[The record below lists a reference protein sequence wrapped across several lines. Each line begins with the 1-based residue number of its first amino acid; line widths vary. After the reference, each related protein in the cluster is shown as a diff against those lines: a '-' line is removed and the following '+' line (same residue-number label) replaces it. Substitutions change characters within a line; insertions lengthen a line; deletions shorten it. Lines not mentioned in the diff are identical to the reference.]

1 MKRAAPRL
9 LIAAPG
15 SGSGKTTVTCALL
28 RAFSKRLGHV
38 NAFKCGPDYIDTMFH
53 TEAVGVDS
61 RNLDLFLLD
70 AETVRWLLLKN
81 SSPDGLSVL
90 EGAMGYYDGVGGR
103 ERASSYN
110 VARETKTPAVLVAD
124 CRGMALS
131 LAAALKGF
139 AGFRQDSFVKGVLL
153 NRIKPALYPRMKEM
167 VEQETG
173 LKVYGYLPPLPEA
186 GLESRHLGLVT
197 AVETA
202 GLQQKLH
209 LLAEQ
214 AERTVDLDS
223 LVQLAREAPE
233 LSADAPVLSG
243 TMAGG
248 EKIRIAVAKDNAF
261 CFYYQDSLDLLRE
274 LGAELVPFSPL
285 RDQALPEGCQG
296 LLLGGGYPEL
306 YAKELS
312 GNAGLRRS
320 VKAAVENG
328 MPCIAECGGF
338 QYLQSSLQDQ
348 AGTVYPMAGIMDSQS
363 YPAGALRRF
372 GYVTLTAKRDNLLC
386 RAGESI
392 PAHEFH
398 YWDST
403 SCGGEFRAQKPG
415 GSAWDCAF
423 ATETL
428 YAGYPHF
435 HFYSNPEFAGN
446 FLKKCSEYRG

>member
-15 SGSGKTTVTCALL
+15 SGSGKTTVACALL
-28 RAFSKRLGHV
+28 RAFSKRLEHV

-61 RNLDLFLLD
+61 RNLDLFMLD

-81 SSPDGLSVL
+81 SRPDGLSVM

-103 ERASSYN
+103 ERASSYD

-124 CRGMALS
+124 CRGKALS
-131 LAAALKGF
+131 LAAELKGF

-153 NRIKPALYPRMKEM
+153 NRLKPALYPKMKEM
-167 VEQETG
+167 VEREAG

-186 GLESRHLGLVT
+186 SLESRHLGLVT
-197 AVETA
+197 AAETA

-214 AERTVDLDS
+214 AERTVDLDG
-223 LVQLAREAPE
+223 LVRLAREAPE
-233 LSADAPVLSG
+233 LSADAPALPEPI
-243 TMAGG
+243 AGRG
-248 EKIRIAVAKDNAF
+248 KIRIAVAKDKAF
-261 CFYYQDSLDLLRE
+261 CFYYEDSLELLRE

-285 RDQALPEGCQG
+285 CDQALPGECRGI
-296 LLLGGGYPEL
+296 LLGGGYPEL
-306 YAKELS
+306 YAEELS
-312 GNAGLRRS
+312 GNAGMRRS
-320 VKAAVENG
+320 VKTALENG
-328 MPCIAECGGF
+328 TPCVAECGGF
-338 QYLQSSLQDQ
+338 QYLQGSLQDQ
-348 AGTVYPMAGIMDSQS
+348 AGRAYPMAGVIDSQS

-403 SCGGEFRAQKPG
+403 DCGGDFRAQKPG
-415 GSAWDCAF
+415 GRAWDCAF
-423 ATETL
+423 STETL

-435 HFYSNPEFAGN
+435 HFYSNPGTAWN